1 MADEKNVERKPEAE
15 TSKGEPK
22 DIHGQGTG
30 GTEQYQR
37 GGSGSEGGFATEASH
52 GHTGDLTSRG
62 GGTGARETEQPD
74 KQPPDSKEKSND
86 PKKD

>member
-1 MADEKNVERKPEAE
+1 MADEKKIERKPLAE

-30 GTEQYQR
+30 TPEQHQR
-37 GGSGSEGGFATEASH
+37 GGSGSEGGFATEESH

-62 GGTGARETEQPD
+62 GGTGARETEHPD
-74 KQPPDSKEKSND
+74 KQPD
-86 PKKD
+86 PKKKPEDAKKG